1 MESDCMKIKINII
14 SDMKDTEITVSCGE
28 VTAET
33 ERLIAAIRML
43 DKQMTVILNDET
55 HILDISKVMYV
66 EAVDRNTFVYTAEN
80 CFESKL
86 RLYEIEERLCS
97 CGFLRISKSCLVNLR
112 YIRCLKKE
120 LDRKLRITL
129 ENSEQI
135 IVSRKYADELKIRLG
150 VK

>member
-1 MESDCMKIKINII
+1 MKIKINII